1 MYIKTTYKRVWIDY
15 IYGICLRWNMLIM
28 GLCTRQTEK
37 NEKDRDDIIHTLG
50 RGFGFFIVISTG
62 LSLLIGIIYLI
73 VG

>member
-1 MYIKTTYKRVWIDY
+1 MKEFGMIIFTALACV
-15 IYGICLRWNMLIM
+15 GICLLL

-37 NEKDRDDIIHTLG
+37 NEKDRDSIVHTLG
-50 RGFGFFIVISTG
+50 RGFGFFIIISTG